1 MGEGELD
8 FAVKYPFSS
17 AAKELL
23 RTEGLSAI
31 TDEVVELAVN
41 RILDSMHGRP
51 QKRIFTSDADKKED
65 LLSYAVARMI
75 LSHLRNRYL
84 VNKFAVGESKRIHSY
99 LNDEDRETVDRIA
112 AELGVIFT
120 EKDAKV
126 YASVPVFLRFTPR
139 SPHYQL
145 TNRTIKNGLVLVNDS
160 EKKRMAEEAARK
172 RIERVPMVKSP
183 PKTITDAGKKILAE
197 LPKREVTAIAKIE
210 DSHPPCIAELIDAV
224 KKHQNLPHPAR
235 FYLAVYLMG
244 IGLSDEKIMQ
254 FFSNFPDFSEKIT
267 KYQVEHARKRG
278 YTVPACSTVVGYG
291 LCRANCRIGN
301 PLNWHKRDKR

>member
-8 FAVKYPFSS
+8 FAVRYPFSS
-17 AAKELL
+17 SAKELL
-23 RTEGLSAI
+23 KTEGFSAI
-31 TDEVVELAVN
+31 TDEIVELAVN

-51 QKRIFTSDADKKED
+51 KKKVFTSETDKKED
-65 LLSYAVARMI
+65 LLSYAVSRMI

-84 VNKFAVGESKRIHSY
+84 VNKFAVGESKRIRSY
-99 LNDEDRETVDRIA
+99 LNDEKQETVEKIA
-112 AELGVIFT
+112 AELGIFLSR
-120 EKDAKV
+120 KDDEI
-126 YASVPVFLRFTPR
+126 YATLPIFLRFTPR

-145 TNRTIKNGLVLVNDS
+145 TNRTIKSGLILVNES
-160 EKKRMAEEAARK
+160 EEKRMIEEAARK
-172 RIERVPMVKSP
+172 RTERVPIVKNP
-183 PKTITDAGKKILAE
+183 PKRIIDAGKRILAE

-224 KKHQNLPHPAR
+224 KKHQNLSHPAR

-244 IGLSDEKIMQ
+244 IGLNDEKIIR

-278 YTVPACSTVVGYG
+278 YTVPSCSTIAGYG

-301 PLNWHKRDKR
+301 PLNWHKRGRK